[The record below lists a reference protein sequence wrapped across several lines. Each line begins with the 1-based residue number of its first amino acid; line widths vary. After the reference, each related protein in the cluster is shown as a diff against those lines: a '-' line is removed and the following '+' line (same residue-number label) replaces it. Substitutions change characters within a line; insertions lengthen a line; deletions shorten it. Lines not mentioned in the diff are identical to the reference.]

1 MPRHPGAGRAGPRP
15 RRGLAAPGS
24 GVRTGAASPGTP
36 GKPAPGSG
44 VRTGAAESPGTPGKP
59 APGPQRP
66 GARGPG
72 APRAASP
79 AASPGP
85 VGDRGRAAPD
95 RLFLTPEEVAPSRLP
110 ARKTKIV
117 GTIGPTSCGKA
128 DLFQLC
134 DAGLNVARLNFS
146 HGDHASHRE
155 VVELVKEYNRTGKH
169 TVAIL
174 LDTKG
179 PEVRS
184 GDLVQP
190 LDLQAGDEVT
200 FTVRE
205 GHKGVDNTV
214 SVNYGGFVDDVE
226 VGDHLL
232 VDGGVMSF
240 LIREKTATD
249 VRVEVVDGGLMKA
262 RRHLNVRGRSASL
275 PSITDKDWKDI
286 DFGIQ
291 EGVDFFALSFVN
303 DADVVHELRAYLEE
317 KGADIKILV
326 KIESCSAVQNLDAIL
341 QATDGAMVAR
351 GDLGAEMP
359 VEDVPILQNSIIQK
373 CRALG
378 KPVIVATN
386 M

>member
-1 MPRHPGAGRAGPRP
+1 MPRRPVAGRAGPRP
-15 RRGLAAPGS
+15 RRGLA
-24 GVRTGAASPGTP
+24 
-36 GKPAPGSG
+36 APGSG